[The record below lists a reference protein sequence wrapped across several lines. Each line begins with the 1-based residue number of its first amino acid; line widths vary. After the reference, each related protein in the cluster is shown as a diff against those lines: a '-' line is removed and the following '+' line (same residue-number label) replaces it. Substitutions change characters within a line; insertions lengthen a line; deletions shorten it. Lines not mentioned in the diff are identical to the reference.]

1 MKNIQF
7 YGLIVVGLAL
17 TGILFGCV
25 NLRRDY
31 PIRTFYV
38 LAAKPDTVHPPAEDG
53 PVVQV
58 QLFRASPGFSSS
70 EFVYQTGESIFES
83 DSYHAFFTLPS
94 DQIRAL
100 TSQWIQD
107 SGRARAVLDRSS
119 RLRPTNVIEG
129 NLVALYGDFRDEE
142 NPRAVIEI
150 EYLVMDI
157 SPIEPTIIFSH
168 SYQQSVPLEEAT
180 AEALVMGWNEG
191 LKKILTSFIKDIPEQ
206 EAEADERPATD

>member
-1 MKNIQF
+1 MKKTHM
-7 YGLIVVGLAL
+7 YGLIAAGISILGL
-17 TGILFGCV
+17 ISGCV

-38 LAAKPDTVHPPAEDG
+38 LEAKPDQVLPPVKDG

-70 EFVYQTGESIFES
+70 EFVYRTGESIFES
-83 DSYHAFFTLPS
+83 DSYNAFFTLPS

-129 NLVALYGDFRDEE
+129 NLVMLYGDFVDEE

-150 EYLVMDI
+150 DFLLMDI
-157 SPIEPTIIFSH
+157 RPIEPRIIFNNTYRESIPIPA
-168 SYQQSVPLEEAT
+168 ST
-180 AEALVMGWNEG
+180 AEALVIGWNEG
-191 LKKILTSFIKDIPEQ
+191 LRKILTRFEQDIPNEE
-206 EAEADERPATD
+206 EALNVE

>member
-1 MKNIQF
+1 MKKTHV
-7 YGLIVVGLAL
+7 YGLIVVGFAIS
-17 TGILFGCV
+17 GILLGCV

-38 LAAKPDTVHPPAEDG
+38 LEAKPEKTHPPTEDG
-53 PVVQV
+53 PIVQV

-70 EFVYQTGESIFES
+70 EFVYRTGESIFES

-107 SGRARAVLDRSS
+107 TGRARAVLDRSS
-119 RLRPTNVIEG
+119 RLRPTNIIEG

-150 EYLVMDI
+150 EFLLMDI
-157 SPIEPTIIFSH
+157 KPITPRIVFSK
-168 SYQQSVPLEEAT
+168 SYQESIAIPEST
-180 AEALVMGWNEG
+180 AEALVEGWNEG
-191 LKKILTSFIKDIPEQ
+191 LRNILDAFTNDIPE
-206 EAEADERPATD
+206 AEPKEDEKPAAD

>member
-1 MKNIQF
+1 MKKTYL
-7 YGLIVVGLAL
+7 YGLIVIGLAISV
-17 TGILFGCV
+17 ILFGCV

-38 LAAKPDTVHPPAEDG
+38 LEAKPDKIHPPAEDG

-70 EFVYQTGESIFES
+70 EFVYRTGESIFES
-83 DSYHAFFTLPS
+83 DSYNAFFTLPS
-94 DQIRAL
+94 DQIRAI

-119 RLRPTNVIEG
+119 RLRPTNIIEG
-129 NLVALYGDFRDEE
+129 NLVALYGDFRDGE
-142 NPRAVIEI
+142 NPRAVMEI

-157 SPIEPTIIFSH
+157 KPIEPRIVFSK
-168 SYQQSVPLEEAT
+168 SYRESIAIPEST
-180 AEALVMGWNEG
+180 ADALVNGWNEG
-191 LKKILTSFIKDIPEQ
+191 LKNILSAFTENIPE
-206 EAEADERPATD
+206 EETEEIR

>member
-1 MKNIQF
+1 MKKSYL
-7 YGLIVVGLAL
+7 YGLIVVGL
-17 TGILFGCV
+17 TISGILFGCV

-38 LAAKPDTVHPPAEDG
+38 LAAKPDTVRPPEEDG
-53 PVVQV
+53 PVLQV

-70 EFVYQTGESIFES
+70 EFVYRTGESIFES

-142 NPRAVIEI
+142 NPRAVIEL
-150 EYLVMDI
+150 EFLLMDI
-157 SPIEPTIIFSH
+157 KPITPRIVFSK
-168 SYQQSVPLEEAT
+168 SYQESIAIPEST
-180 AEALVMGWNEG
+180 AAALVNGWNEG
-191 LKKILTSFIKDIPEQ
+191 LKKILTAFTGDIPEQ
-206 EAEADERPATD
+206 EAEADEKPATD

>member
-1 MKNIQF
+1 MKKPRWYALIIIVITIF
-7 YGLIVVGLAL
+7 GLNS
-17 TGILFGCV
+17 GCV

-38 LAAKPDTVHPPAEDG
+38 LEARPDAIQPPAEDG

-70 EFVYQTGESIFES
+70 EFVYRTGESIFES

-119 RLRPTNVIEG
+119 RLRPDNIIEG
-129 NLVALYGDFRDEE
+129 NLVNLYGDFRDEG

-150 EYLVMDI
+150 EFLVMDI
-157 SPIEPTIIFSH
+157 QPIEPTIIFSR
-168 SYQQSVPLEEAT
+168 SYQESIPIPEST
-180 AEALVMGWNEG
+180 AEALVEGWNEG
-191 LKKILTSFIKDIPEQ
+191 LKKILSAFTKDIPEE
-206 EAEADERPATD
+206 EAEEYENPATD

>member
-1 MKNIQF
+1 MKKKHL
-7 YGLIVVGLAL
+7 YGLIVIGLAIS
-17 TGILFGCV
+17 GILFGCV

-31 PIRTFYV
+31 PIRIFYV
-38 LAAKPDTVHPPAEDG
+38 LEAKPDKIHPPAEDG

-70 EFVYQTGESIFES
+70 EFVYRTGESIFES

-150 EYLVMDI
+150 EFLLMDI
-157 SPIEPTIIFSH
+157 RPIAPRIVFSKTYRE
-168 SYQQSVPLEEAT
+168 SIEISEAT
-180 AEALVMGWNEG
+180 ANALVDGWNEG
-191 LKKILTSFIKDIPEQ
+191 LRMILTVFEKDIPQ
-206 EAEADERPATD
+206 Q

>member
-1 MKNIQF
+1 MKKTHF
-7 YGLIVVGLAL
+7 YGLIVVGL
-17 TGILFGCV
+17 TISSILFGCV
-25 NLRRDY
+25 NLRRAY

-38 LAAKPDTVHPPAEDG
+38 LVAKPDKIHPPAEDG

-70 EFVYQTGESIFES
+70 EFVYRTGESIFES

-157 SPIEPTIIFSH
+157 RPITPRIVFSK
-168 SYQQSVPLEEAT
+168 SYRESIAISEST
-180 AEALVMGWNEG
+180 ADALVKGWNEG
-191 LKKILTSFIKDIPEQ
+191 LKKILSAFTKDIPEE
-206 EAEADERPATD
+206 EAEEYENPATD